1 MKTQFAQ
8 LAEAVQRL
16 SVALTVIET
25 MEYPAPCANYP
36 AALVEQGDAIRKIA
50 KDALRDYYKIMDK
63 E

>member
-8 LAEAVQRL
+8 LAQAVERL

-25 MEYPAPCANYP
+25 MEYPAPCINYP
-36 AALVEQGDAIRKIA
+36 SALAAQGNEMRKIA
-50 KDALRDYYKIMDK
+50 HDALRDYYKIMDK

>member
-25 MEYPAPCANYP
+25 MPFPEACANYP

>member
-1 MKTQFAQ
+1 MSVFSQ
-8 LAEAVQRL
+8 LSEAVERL

-36 AALVEQGDAIRKIA
+36 AALVEQGDEMRKIA
-50 KDALRDYYKIMDK
+50 HDALRDFYKIMDK